1 MMTQPLFYI
10 SSILLSPF
18 PAPPFLSFY
27 AFHVPSPLTWPEN
40 VYQCTCKAIYIE
52 NKASQNSSRYL
63 TDLLI
68 HFGLCNLLCF
78 LFRGLKFCYV
88 FIKSI
93 LPLFMCHSFVSQ
105 IISEIFFHLYEQET
119 KPSKFIQQ
127 DHMAFSN
134 IIVNTDI
141 LSINPSYKHLTR
153 FEQKNHES
161 YRLAALYNILGG
173 ALPAEIMIG

>member
-1 MMTQPLFYI
+1 MMTRPLFYV

-27 AFHVPSPLTWPEN
+27 VFHVPSPLTWPEN
-40 VYQCTCKAIYIE
+40 VYQCTCKAIYIT
-52 NKASQNSSRYL
+52 NKASQSSSRNL

-68 HFGLCNLLCF
+68 HFGFCSLLCF
-78 LFRGLKFCYV
+78 LFSGLKFCYV
-88 FIKSI
+88 FIKNI

-127 DHMAFSN
+127 DHTAFNN
-134 IIVNTDI
+134 IIANTDI
-141 LSINPSYKHLTR
+141 LSINPSYKHSTG
-153 FEQKNHES
+153 FKQKNM
-161 YRLAALYNILGG
+161 RVTDWLPFITLGG
-173 ALPAEIMIG
+173 GGGGAACG